1 MTCTCQ
7 SISIS
12 GIILVLPLGAVDMA
26 GVTLVVGL
34 GVLEDETV
42 GALQAV
48 GALLHAVGA
57 VFKVA
62 ALHALVGALG
72 GQERKKGWPREI
84 ERRREREKED
94 KKRERVEE
102 FSCG

>member
-1 MTCTCQ
+1 MV
-7 SISIS
+7 
-12 GIILVLPLGAVDMA
+12 VLPLGAVDMA

-42 GALQAV
+42 GALQAI

-57 VFKVA
+57 IFKVA

-72 GQERKKGWPREI
+72 EGGQERERERK
-84 ERRREREKED
+84 RRRGGGG
-94 KKRERVEE
+94 V
-102 FSCG
+102 